1 MKLKSQ
7 TENGAIDSRRST
19 ESIAG
24 KSPTSSTESAEAQ
37 IPSITRH
44 GVVADTM
51 DATANAIT
59 QVWRGLSPGE
69 MEGLAVI
76 RRNRGR
82 GFLPMLT
89 QFDFLLEMLRKLGA

>member
-1 MKLKSQ
+1 MKSKPM
-7 TENGAIDSRRST
+7 ENDAIDSHRST
-19 ESIAG
+19 ESIAA
-24 KSPTSSTESAEAQ
+24 KSPISSTESAEAQ

-59 QVWRGLSPGE
+59 KDQSGLSPGE
-69 MEGLAVI
+69 MEGLATI
-76 RRNRGR
+76 RRNLER

-89 QFDFLLEMLRKLGA
+89 EFDFLLEMLRKLGG